1 MDAFDDLPLLRA
13 FIGVVESGSISA
25 GARRMKIPQPTLS
38 RYLRTL
44 EDRSGAALLRRDTRR
59 MSLTETGHRLL
70 ADARAMLS
78 LADESA
84 QRLREDQTV
93 LRGHL
98 RLFAT
103 IDSGQSMFTRL
114 IAG

>member
-78 LADESA
+78 LAEDA
-84 QRLREDQTV
+84 KQRL
-93 LRGHL
+93 G
-98 RLFAT
+98 
-103 IDSGQSMFTRL
+103 TRKR
-114 IAG
+114 